1 MQGEPKESVAAA
13 AAANDGKDGLC
24 NTEDIAVSLDHV
36 EDPTEEHAKGVD
48 KSIAEVRC
56 LKVNFFYF
64 LFLPFSGEIEKLEV
78 DS

>member
-13 AAANDGKDGLC
+13 ADDGKDGLC

-56 LKVNFFYF
+56 LKVNF
-64 LFLPFSGEIEKLEV
+64 LFFIYLFQVK
-78 DS
+78 